1 MDNNHPGLLQLNV
14 SFMQL
19 KILLLLLAI
28 CCLACN
34 NGKAKKEVSETT
46 TAIEFDTT
54 KWRTKDG
61 DDYPYRDELLTYL
74 ITNNKLK
81 GWKKDSVVALLGQPD
96 KIDSNYLFYSIA
108 QNRIGFFPLHTKTL
122 VIKLAADS
130 TVEWRKIHE

>member
-1 MDNNHPGLLQLNV
+1 MDNNHPGLRQLNIP
-14 SFMQL
+14 FMQL
-19 KILLLLLAI
+19 KVLLLLLAV

-34 NGKAKKEVSETT
+34 NGKAKKTVSETT

-54 KWRTKDG
+54 KWKTKDG

-74 ITNNKLK
+74 TTNNKLK
-81 GWKKDSVVALLGQPD
+81 GWKKDSVIAFLGQPD

-108 QNRIGFFPLHTKTL
+108 QKRLGFFPLHTKTL

>member
-19 KILLLLLAI
+19 NTLLLLLTI
-28 CCLACN
+28 WCLSCN
-34 NGKAKKEVSETT
+34 NGKAKKAVSETT

-74 ITNNKLK
+74 TTNNKLK
-81 GWKKDSVVALLGQPD
+81 GWKKDSVLAFLGQPD

-108 QNRIGFFPLHTKTL
+108 QKRLGFFPLHTKTL

-130 TVEWRKIHE
+130 TVEWRKIHQ

>member
-14 SFMQL
+14 FFMQL

-74 ITNNKLK
+74 ITDNKLK

-108 QNRIGFFPLHTKTL
+108 QKRIGFFPMHTKTL